1 MVVIDGHGRQLVRA
15 ATDEHGHYAV
25 TGLPE
30 GHLNVVATAAG
41 QAPSVQRKHLRP
53 GTVVRADF
61 ALLTPPELS
70 APSSPRT

>member
-1 MVVIDGHGRQLVRA
+1 M
-15 ATDEHGHYAV
+15 